1 MAKKV
6 FKYVCE
12 LGCEILRI
20 MLERYD
26 EAMRMEKID
35 LISTNLAER
44 IAMLAA
50 EASYRVTEETI
61 SETYGQSISHAGT
74 WNLIQ
79 QLGGAEQQ
87 ADRRRSGRQGTDVS
101 AVGTALWRLDAS
113 GFHKER
119 QSANDHLT

>member
-50 EASYRVTEETI
+50 EASYRVTEETARNRRVCGRNCSVEAGCVRI
-61 SETYGQSISHAGT
+61 S
-74 WNLIQ
+74 
-79 QLGGAEQQ
+79 
-87 ADRRRSGRQGTDVS
+87 
-101 AVGTALWRLDAS
+101 
-113 GFHKER
+113 
-119 QSANDHLT
+119 